1 MIPWLL
7 KIHFGGSNKKYRRI
21 WLPLPLLYIPLLILI
36 IILAPLLILGAIF
49 LLIFKRI
56 NLFRAVPMFF
66 SMLAASRGFLIDVN
80 TNKEQFQI
88 AIK

>member
-7 KIHFGGSNKKYRRI
+7 KIHIGGSHKKHRKI
-21 WLPLPLLYIPLLILI
+21 WIPLPLLYIPLLVLI

-49 LLIFKRI
+49 LLILKGV
-56 NLFRAVPMFF
+56 NLFKAAPLFF
-66 SMLAASRGFLIDVN
+66 SLLAASRGFFINVN
-80 TNKEQFQI
+80 SNEEKFMI